1 MTRTF
6 DAWWLPEGTGDAS
19 FETLGTGALICRY
32 PDPTPGLLEETVR
45 GLRAAGRALSDRPV
59 DDIVQAVDRA
69 AARFADLTDP
79 FRRRAELLVTAAT
92 GYAPEMTRLVLD
104 RMVADWRAEPVRRL
118 LRSELGDPTVLDR
131 FVPDDTG
138 RRVRAYGP
146 ELSFH
151 VFAGNVPGV
160 AVTSV
165 IRSLLVKSPVL
176 GKLASGQPVLPV
188 LFAEALHTVDP
199 DVGKALALW
208 YWPGGAADAEW
219 RVLEAA
225 DAVVVYGGP
234 DAVESIRARVPAR
247 ARLVVHGPRF
257 SVGLVGA
264 GSLAALDEI
273 AGRVARAV
281 AAFDQHGCV
290 SPHAIWVEEAGESSV
305 AEFAGALARAL
316 ERVETELPRG
326 RIGAPEASAIQ
337 QERGAAEM
345 RGHAEGGVRVYSS
358 TGTAWTVV
366 LDEEPTFRPSC
377 LNRFVHVHPVA
388 ALEEAVDVLSPVAS
402 RLQSVAIEGAGAALE
417 RIAHRLARIGASR
430 ITTFDRLPWPPPEWH
445 HDGRGPIRE
454 LLRWVDLE
462 QEQQEAP
469 DL

>member
-1 MTRTF
+1 MTWTF
-6 DAWWLPEGTGDAS
+6 DAWWLPDGTGDAN
-19 FETLGTGALICRY
+19 FETLETGGLVCRY
-32 PDPTPGLLEETVR
+32 PHPTPGLLEETVR

-59 DDIVQAVDRA
+59 EDVVQAVDGA
-69 AARFADLTDP
+69 AARFADPADP
-79 FRRRAELLVTAAT
+79 IRRRAERLVTAAT

-118 LRSELGDPTVLDR
+118 LRAELGNPDVLDR
-131 FVPDDTG
+131 FVPDAAG

-146 ELSFH
+146 DLAFH

-165 IRSLLVKSPVL
+165 IRSLLVKTPVL

-188 LFAEALHTVDP
+188 LFGEALHSVDP
-199 DVGKALALW
+199 DMAKALALS

-219 RVLEAA
+219 RVLDAA
-225 DAVVVYGGP
+225 DAVVVYGGQ

-247 ARLVVHGPRF
+247 ARVVVHGPRF

-264 GSLAALDEI
+264 ASLAAPEEI

-290 SPHAIWVEEAGESSV
+290 SPHAVWVEEAEEYSV

-316 ERVETELPRG
+316 ERLETELPRG
-326 RIGAPEASAIQ
+326 QIGAPEASAIQ

-345 RGHAEGGVRVYSS
+345 RGHADGGVRVFSS
-358 TGTAWTVV
+358 SGTAWTVI
-366 LDEEPTFRPSC
+366 LDGEPTFRPSC
-377 LNRFVHVHPVA
+377 LNRFVYVHPVA
-388 ALEEAVDVLSPVAS
+388 ALEEAVDVLSPVAA

-445 HDGRGPIRE
+445 QDGRGPLRE

-469 DL
+469 DP